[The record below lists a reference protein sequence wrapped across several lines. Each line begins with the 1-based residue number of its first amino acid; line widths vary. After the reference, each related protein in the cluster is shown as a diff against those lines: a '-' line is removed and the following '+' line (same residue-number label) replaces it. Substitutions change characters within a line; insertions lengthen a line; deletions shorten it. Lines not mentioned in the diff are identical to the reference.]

1 MERNHSRFNH
11 FNKVKKMHPSV
22 TNVTPSDDYTLR
34 IEFDNGESGTLDM
47 KPYLDFGVFRRL
59 RDKNAFERVRVS
71 FDTVEWDSG
80 IDLDPEFVYGKCRKN
95 SVQQGTPAD
104 AYPSHG

>member
-1 MERNHSRFNH
+1 
-11 FNKVKKMHPSV
+11 MHPSV

-34 IEFDNGESGTLDM
+34 IDFDNGERGTLDM

-59 RDKNAFERVRVS
+59 KDRNTFERVRVS

-80 IDLDPEFVYGKCRKN
+80 IDLDPEFVYDKCRWE
-95 SVQQGTPAD
+95 
-104 AYPSHG
+104 